1 MDRKIISEVWTEV
14 QKIRFKDSLRMYFEP
29 FIKIDNFFD
38 LMIDKAS
45 KYLRR

>member
-1 MDRKIISEVWTEV
+1 VDKKIISDIWAEA
-14 QKIRFKDSLRMYFEP
+14 QKITFKDSLRIYFEP